1 MSKTQPEQQALA
13 SAQETLKEIEQGHL
27 PSNEQITKGI
37 SEVQHAA
44 SENKSDLSR
53 QGQKVLEDTNRLLE
67 TIKHLVDDKN
77 KDEYVQKAFAEAYE
91 ATDKED
97 LAARR
102 QKIKEIVMATVN
114 SEQSKNE
121 ASEGV
126 DNLMTVIRLMV
137 SSPEFRSLINDLET
151 IFEQAFVVDE
161 KETRGVQANP
171 TPSNTTFTAT
181 ATIGENTANNFG
193 ATAYR
198 FGQTPYAVNPSND
211 PFSAEAHFGDGN
223 AQMNIGGITAG
234 DATTSISQDE
244 AADEAEETLID
255 HYAKIAHTL
264 NNNPEY
270 RNAINYLMDS
280 VTQLSDYF
288 EKKAEQLESVHEKES
303 NKPDNQEADEHARK
317 AWINGKH
324 FLENWV
330 GPNYSLDEFLDS
342 IHDIAVKAKND
353 DELATYIKEV
363 REFFEKSVADR
374 EYVQNEE
381 RVKEDARKRIRKGRQ
396 LANEKYRNEFQ
407 RLQKEFEYLN
417 DGIQSDSG
425 VQQLQSDFKQL
436 VGDLFLDENGQA
448 TLHTE
453 LLRDLQIVVPNIV
466 RQMRRLPLPEI
477 DMSDDEMDL
486 KIKNAVLDC
495 ADIAPSHF
503 QFTLLADTE
512 KSRVSNVVRVVISKI
527 RARVLGADFYINKKT
542 FPKVEDSG
550 KADLAI
556 YGKNG
561 MTIAFELCPWDY
573 EGNKDGAP
581 ALKLRRNV
589 CSISKLNL
597 RLRKTQHD
605 ILYSLL
611 SPVINAMVKTRIEN
625 SIKQNVKEIIEE
637 GSLQAKRGIEQ
648 GLQNA
653 ENAAENA
660 INNVN
665 TKPAE
670 RKVEEKLN

>member
-1 MSKTQPEQQALA
+1 M
-13 SAQETLKEIEQGHL
+13 G
-27 PSNEQITKGI
+27 
-37 SEVQHAA
+37 
-44 SENKSDLSR
+44 
-53 QGQKVLEDTNRLLE
+53 
-67 TIKHLVDDKN
+67 
-77 KDEYVQKAFAEAYE
+77 
-91 ATDKED
+91 
-97 LAARR
+97 
-102 QKIKEIVMATVN
+102 
-114 SEQSKNE
+114 
-121 ASEGV
+121 
-126 DNLMTVIRLMV
+126 DNLMTIIRLMV
-137 SSPEFRSLINDLET
+137 SSPDFRSLINDLET

-161 KETRGVQANP
+161 KKTGRTQANP

-181 ATIGENTANNFG
+181 ATIGENAGQNNFG
-193 ATAYR
+193 TAYR
-198 FGQTPYAVNPSND
+198 FGEVPLVANPSYD
-211 PFSAEAHFGDGN
+211 PFSAEAHFGDSG
-223 AQMNIGGITAG
+223 AQMNIAGVTAG
-234 DATTSISQDE
+234 DATTSISKDE
-244 AADEAEETLID
+244 AADEAEDTLVD

-280 VTQLSDYF
+280 VTKLSDYF
-288 EKKAEQLESVHEKES
+288 EKKAEQLEGVHDREASKA
-303 NKPDNQEADEHARK
+303 DNQEADEHARK

-330 GPNYSLDEFLDS
+330 GPDYSLDEFLES
-342 IHDIAVKAKND
+342 VHDIAVKAKND
-353 DELATYIKEV
+353 DELASYIKEV
-363 REFFEKSVADR
+363 REFFEKSVADK

-396 LANEKYRNEFQ
+396 LANEKYRDEFQ

-453 LLRDLQIVVPNIV
+453 LLRDLQIVIPNIV
-466 RQMRRLPLPEI
+466 RKMRRLPLPEI

-512 KSRVSNVVRVVISKI
+512 KSRVSNIVRVVISKI

-542 FPKVEDSG
+542 FPKIQDSG

-561 MTIAFELCPWDY
+561 MTIAFELCPWDI
-573 EGNKDGAP
+573 EGNKEGAP
-581 ALKLRRNV
+581 ALKLRRNI

-611 SPVINAMVKTRIEN
+611 SPVINAMVKTRIETA
-625 SIKQNVKEIIEE
+625 IKENVKEIIEE
-637 GSLQAKRGIEQ
+637 GSLQAKRGVQQ
-648 GLQNA
+648 GLESA
-653 ENAAENA
+653 ENAAEKA
-660 INNVN
+660 INDAN
-665 TKPAE
+665 TAPAE
-670 RKVEEKLN
+670 RKLEEKLN